1 MCTSNQ
7 TEDTPSSSSSSSS
20 FFTSNPH
27 TQHTSQHF
35 GVTRGDSFLKLLLRV
50 QSLQPHLFRLLTQ
63 KLVQY
68 SIDAHIDIEND
79 NNNYVVNNHNNNN
92 QNNNQTVNQNGNNQN
107 NVGNNGGNSN
117 QNNSIRSSNS
127 SIAMSILNHIRYCET
142 VYCPRH
148 FLSLLTDI
156 LPVLPHTTQLEVI
169 SALPGKYCTVR
180 AY

>member
-68 SIDAHIDIEND
+68 SIDAHIDIENE
-79 NNNYVVNNHNNNN
+79 NSNCTVNNHNN
-92 QNNNQTVNQNGNNQN
+92 QNNNQNSNQNGNNQN
-107 NVGNNGGNSN
+107 NDGNNGGNN
-117 QNNSIRSSNS
+117 QNNQNNIARSSNS

>member
-1 MCTSNQ
+1 M
-7 TEDTPSSSSSSSS
+7 
-20 FFTSNPH
+20 
-27 TQHTSQHF
+27 
-35 GVTRGDSFLKLLLRV
+35 KLLLRV

-68 SIDAHIDIEND
+68 SIDAHIDTENE
-79 NNNYVVNNHNNNN
+79 NNNCTLINHGHQNNN
-92 QNNNQTVNQNGNNQN
+92 QNVNQNGNNQN
-107 NVGNNGGNSN
+107 NEGNNGGNSN